1 MGREERYCLPADF
14 RCAPGTRVEG
24 RRYPPPPHPLPSS
37 GGSGTRE
44 EWRYDIAALV
54 KAARCRKI
62 LKLKILNGD
71 IRVRDIGGRQLS
83 CSWWLL
89 RSRGRRRGGEGGGRE
104 RSGGGRAALAPRV
117 GVLYGERSR
126 RETNEDGG
134 DWSRKGGGETKWRD
148 IVSRLRGH
156 RYFKISSRA
165 RKGGGRGIHRG
176 PRVRA
181 HVRGVPEVA
190 RPRGSWIRGVCAES
204 GGNRRKPFVRTASL
218 RDLARLSSRRGFG
231 WEGGHIDARVTVARS
246 SRGGPRRRASA
257 RYFCDT
263 SYMRIRIIPGRRGM
277 GGVGAARR
285 VPRHLS
291 RGTHVSHAIGV
302 GERVTRRIHP
312 TLRGSVLCA
321 RARARVRVRGGRV
334 VTFSR
339 LCLYSVRRL

>member
-1 MGREERYCLPADF
+1 LPPCRFSVRSRNA
-14 RCAPGTRVEG
+14 
-24 RRYPPPPHPLPSS
+24 RRRTEISAPPHPLPSS

-181 HVRGVPEVA
+181 HVRGVPEV
-190 RPRGSWIRGVCAES
+190 
-204 GGNRRKPFVRTASL
+204 T
-218 RDLARLSSRRGFG
+218 
-231 WEGGHIDARVTVARS
+231 
-246 SRGGPRRRASA
+246 
-257 RYFCDT
+257 
-263 SYMRIRIIPGRRGM
+263 
-277 GGVGAARR
+277 
-285 VPRHLS
+285 
-291 RGTHVSHAIGV
+291 
-302 GERVTRRIHP
+302 
-312 TLRGSVLCA
+312 
-321 RARARVRVRGGRV
+321 RARADRGFEACARNRAEIVGSRSSERPRFVTSLAYHRAEGLGGRGA
-334 VTFSR
+334 TSM
-339 LCLYSVRRL
+339 LE